1 MSAMDS
7 EDREAFEKFLLA
19 EYEHIANAHFNAV
32 ATISE
37 FFKHYV
43 TMIGLPLAAI
53 PIVIKIFPEPA
64 AAIAKLKGYEL
75 VLITASVFVA
85 VIGLCMM
92 LYIVSLQNVSLLYA
106 RTVNGI
112 RHYFYNIAALE
123 PGVERSFRKLPRSI
137 EKPRYFRE
145 SFAPVIIAFGLL
157 DGGYPALAW
166 FLIAIERHSAFN
178 TCAMIAIIGI
188 LGASV
193 AIHLISYWV
202 YTHFELT

>member
-1 MSAMDS
+1 MDAR
-7 EDREAFEKFLLA
+7 DREAFEKFLLD

-32 ATISE
+32 ATISQ

-53 PIVIKIFPEPA
+53 PVLIKTFPEPA
-64 AAIAKLKGYEL
+64 KAIAKLKGYEPVVMIASIL
-75 VLITASVFVA
+75 VF

-112 RHYFYNIAALE
+112 RNYFYGIAALKPE
-123 PGVERSFRKLPRSI
+123 LERSLRVLPRTVA
-137 EKPRYFRE
+137 KPRYLRE
-145 SFAPVIIAFGLL
+145 GFLPVIFAFALL
-157 DGGYPALAW
+157 DGSYPALAV
-166 FLIAIERHSAFN
+166 FLLSLAGESALN
-178 TCAMIAIIGI
+178 TCTIMAMIGA
-188 LGASV
+188 LGLSV
-193 AIHLISYWV
+193 IVHVLACWV